1 MIFFI
6 KQVIRRR
13 VTYDFQMFIIY
24 NLLEEKLYYYIITLN
39 DMFEKEI
46 NLKDE
51 IDEPYGSTKPKKT
64 MRLEAKQED
73 RHKGKELRY

>member
-1 MIFFI
+1 
-6 KQVIRRR
+6 
-13 VTYDFQMFIIY
+13 MFIIK
-24 NLLEEKLYYYIITLN
+24 NLLEDKLYYYIITLN

-64 MRLEAKQED
+64 MRLEAK
-73 RHKGKELRY
+73 

>member
-13 VTYDFQMFIIY
+13 VTYDFQMFIIK

-51 IDEPYGSTKPKKT
+51 IDEHYGSTKPKKT
-64 MRLEAKQED
+64 MRLEAK
-73 RHKGKELRY
+73 